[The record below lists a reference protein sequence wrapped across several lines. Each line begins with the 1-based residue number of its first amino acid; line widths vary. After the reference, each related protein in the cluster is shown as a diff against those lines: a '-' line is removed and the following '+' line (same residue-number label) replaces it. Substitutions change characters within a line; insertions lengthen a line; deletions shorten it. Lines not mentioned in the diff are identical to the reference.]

1 MLRAIVGQKRHRQGL
16 EFLNLRLEENHKMR
30 KKTEGGE
37 APINQ
42 EKQKAKSLRDGE

>member
-16 EFLNLRLEENHKMR
+16 EFLNLRLEENHRM